1 MRVRRIRWSGPGLR
15 LLLIV
20 LALTIV
26 AVPSLVM
33 AQSTEQRQTPPSP
46 ARSVN
51 PALLDLAAAT
61 LSIQDLEA
69 VGLEGYGIG
78 SGQERSLRTTAEV
91 LADNRG
97 GISPEN
103 VERFAAFLEEV
114 NWQRGYESGLAVLRE
129 DDPGYFAQV
138 ISSTIDVYA
147 TEADAD
153 DAFTRYSDPEGVTIA
168 DVEEIPGNVALGDDS
183 RVWLVEGEAEDT
195 GQPFQAVLV
204 MFRTGT
210 IEAAVGIY
218 NWEEDPPDVTLAET
232 LAGRLLERIEAMEP
246 AARPPLSSSVLAFGE
261 LGINSYYHNYL
272 RYDGIVIPFA
282 GEDIEALAN
291 RSLAYRNAAEVYTVN
306 QVFPAREEGP
316 ADDGYYAL
324 WRYRFE
330 DNQAATDWFSTEA
343 QRFLSSVTELPI
355 GDQAFAYSYALEVAD
370 GQYARGYVGYL
381 LVGRD
386 VAIIDTR
393 AVPEV
398 PLVSFAEIMQ
408 MQAACMDSE
417 VACPLA
423 DIPYHLRQ
431 YLTPEPEEDEGATG
445 TPDAEATPVAPD
457 ATPDDGATPE
467 ADATPVAPLATPEA
481 FPDEERNGDD

>member
-1 MRVRRIRWSGPGLR
+1 RVRRIRWSGPGLR

-61 LSIQDLEA
+61 LTIQDLEA

-153 DAFTRYSDPEGVTIA
+153 EAFTRY
-168 DVEEIPGNVALGDDS
+168 
-183 RVWLVEGEAEDT
+183 
-195 GQPFQAVLV
+195 
-204 MFRTGT
+204 
-210 IEAAVGIY
+210 
-218 NWEEDPPDVTLAET
+218 
-232 LAGRLLERIEAMEP
+232 
-246 AARPPLSSSVLAFGE
+246 
-261 LGINSYYHNYL
+261 
-272 RYDGIVIPFA
+272 
-282 GEDIEALAN
+282 
-291 RSLAYRNAAEVYTVN
+291 
-306 QVFPAREEGP
+306 
-316 ADDGYYAL
+316 
-324 WRYRFE
+324 
-330 DNQAATDWFSTEA
+330 
-343 QRFLSSVTELPI
+343 
-355 GDQAFAYSYALEVAD
+355 
-370 GQYARGYVGYL
+370 
-381 LVGRD
+381 
-386 VAIIDTR
+386 
-393 AVPEV
+393 
-398 PLVSFAEIMQ
+398 
-408 MQAACMDSE
+408 
-417 VACPLA
+417 
-423 DIPYHLRQ
+423 
-431 YLTPEPEEDEGATG
+431 
-445 TPDAEATPVAPD
+445 
-457 ATPDDGATPE
+457 
-467 ADATPVAPLATPEA
+467 
-481 FPDEERNGDD
+481 